1 MNKQQFYH
9 WLDNPHLLNEGT
21 LKTLTE
27 VVQEYPFF
35 QAARMLLIKNLHNIE
50 HIRFNGELKTCA
62 AHIANRRQLFELV
75 YKSKSRPSADAI
87 NLDAGIEEVQ
97 MKGAPS
103 AGNLTPL
110 SPVVPKAVD
119 LIVGNPPKQPDE
131 IKVLPQPDAD
141 SSIQAAQSMVVDYFE
156 VTDDIP
162 SFEVSKTKATQTGKK
177 VEDSILLPSADL
189 LGYDLPLQSSAYLL
203 EQELPPIDLTD
214 EENYSFSD
222 WLNYM
227 RQRKVV
233 APSETLRQPSKGLD
247 LIDNFLN
254 QDSFRIVPK
263 PIETAS
269 KIEDKVKQSVSEN
282 EDLLTETLAS
292 IYIKQKHFHKAINI
306 FEKLRLKYPEKNT
319 YFATRISELEKL
331 SKTQ

>member
-9 WLDNPHLLNEGT
+9 WLENPHLLNGNT
-21 LKTLTE
+21 LQPLTE
-27 VVQEYPFF
+27 VVQAYPFF
-35 QAARMLLIKNLHNIE
+35 QAARMLLIKNLHNLE

-75 YKSKSRPSADAI
+75 YKSKPNQVA
-87 NLDAGIEEVQ
+87 
-97 MKGAPS
+97 GAPS
-103 AGNLTPL
+103 LESQG
-110 SPVVPKAVD
+110 
-119 LIVGNPPKQPDE
+119 E
-131 IKVLPQPDAD
+131 D
-141 SSIQAAQSMVVDYFE
+141 SSLKNESVVAEVSTADVSLAHQEESVPQGIPHEIATGVVSPLPELVSKPADQPLVVEDYFE
-156 VTDDIP
+156 VTDEIP
-162 SFEVSKTKATQTGKK
+162 SFEMAKSTPANKGSQ
-177 VEDSILLPSADL
+177 VEEALLLPSADL
-189 LGYDLPLQSSAYLL
+189 LGYDLPQRPSYLL
-203 EQELPPIDLTD
+203 EKELPPIDLTED
-214 EENYSFSD
+214 ESYSFSD

-227 RQRKVV
+227 RHRKVA
-233 APSETLRQPSKGLD
+233 APSEPARQSPKGLD

-254 QDSFRIVPK
+254 QDSFRIIPK
-263 PIETAS
+263 PIETAA

-319 YFATRISELEKL
+319 YFAARISELEKL

>member
-9 WLDNPHLLNEGT
+9 WLENPHLLNGDT
-21 LKTLTE
+21 LQPLTE
-27 VVQEYPFF
+27 VVQAYPFF
-35 QAARMLLIKNLHNIE
+35 QAARMLLIKNLHNLE

-75 YKSKSRPSADAI
+75 YKSKS
-87 NLDAGIEEVQ
+87 N
-97 MKGAPS
+97 
-103 AGNLTPL
+103 
-110 SPVVPKAVD
+110 PVVAALSVD
-119 LIVGNPPKQPDE
+119 SQGEQPS
-131 IKVLPQPDAD
+131 IKSGSLVAEDSTTDTSSVPQVDSEPHGIPQERLTGVLSSVSESDSDHGSQPL
-141 SSIQAAQSMVVDYFE
+141 VVDDYFE
-156 VTDDIP
+156 VTDEIP
-162 SFEVSKTKATQTGKK
+162 SFEVAKNTPSKPVRK
-177 VEDSILLPSADL
+177 VEDAILLPSADL
-189 LGYDLPLQSSAYLL
+189 LGYDLPQRAAYLL
-203 EQELPPIDLTD
+203 EKELPPIDLTED
-214 EENYSFSD
+214 ESYSFSD

-227 RQRKVV
+227 RHRKVV
-233 APSETLRQPSKGLD
+233 AAPEPARQSAKGLD

-254 QDSFRIVPK
+254 QDTFRIIPK
-263 PIETAS
+263 PIETAA

-319 YFATRISELEKL
+319 YFAARISELEKL

>member
-9 WLDNPHLLNEGT
+9 WLENPHLLNSDT
-21 LKTLTE
+21 LQPLTE
-27 VVQEYPFF
+27 VVQAYPFF
-35 QAARMLLIKNLHNIE
+35 QAARMLLIKNLHNLE

-75 YKSKSRPSADAI
+75 YKSKSNPVAGGAI
-87 NLDAGIEEVQ
+87 VGIQDVE
-97 MKGAPS
+97 P
-103 AGNLTPL
+103 PL
-110 SPVVPKAVD
+110 KREPVVAENLMSDTLPVHQEGAVLLD
-119 LIVGNPPKQPDE
+119 IPQETLAGVSTIVSEAPTKPATQ
-131 IKVLPQPDAD
+131 LP
-141 SSIQAAQSMVVDYFE
+141 VVEDYFE

-162 SFEVSKTKATQTGKK
+162 SFEVAKSTTSIKVNA
-177 VEDSILLPSADL
+177 VEDAILLPSADL
-189 LGYDLPLQSSAYLL
+189 LGYDLPQRSAYLL
-203 EQELPPIDLTD
+203 EKELPPIDLTED
-214 EENYSFSD
+214 ESYSFSD

-227 RQRKVV
+227 RHRKVV
-233 APSETLRQPSKGLD
+233 VASEPARQSTKGLD

-254 QDSFRIVPK
+254 QDSFRIIPK
-263 PIETAS
+263 PIETAA

>member
-9 WLDNPHLLNEGT
+9 WLDNPHLLNGDT
-21 LKTLTE
+21 LKPLTE

-75 YKSKSRPSADAI
+75 YKAKITHTTGAVPLNDKFVEDIPSQPADAI
-87 NLDAGIEEVQ
+87 KLSEPGTALHNPD
-97 MKGAPS
+97 KPS
-103 AGNLTPL
+103 
-110 SPVVPKAVD
+110 VV
-119 LIVGNPPKQPDE
+119 G
-131 IKVLPQPDAD
+131 
-141 SSIQAAQSMVVDYFE
+141 DYFE

-162 SFEVSKTKATQTGKK
+162 IFEVAKERPAQSVNK

-203 EQELPPIDLTD
+203 ERELPPIDLTE

-233 APSETLRQPSKGLD
+233 APAESPRQPSKGLD

-263 PIETAS
+263 PIETTS